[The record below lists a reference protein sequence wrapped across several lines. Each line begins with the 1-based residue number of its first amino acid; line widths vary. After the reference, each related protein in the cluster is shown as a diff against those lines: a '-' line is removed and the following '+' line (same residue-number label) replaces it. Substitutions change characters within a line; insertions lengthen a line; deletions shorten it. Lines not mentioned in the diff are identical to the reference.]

1 MQFLIS
7 RPEVIDGSRLELIEV
22 FDIFQFRKGLREES
36 LVNLPFFLGISMYC
50 FEGAGMI
57 LALETSVAPNLRKQF
72 KKIFAK
78 A

>member
-1 MQFLIS
+1 M
-7 RPEVIDGSRLELIEV
+7 
-22 FDIFQFRKGLREES
+22 REES
-36 LVNLPFFLGISMYC
+36 LINLPFFLGISMYC

-57 LALETSVAPNLRKQF
+57 LALESSVSQNLRKNF